1 MLRRLALTAVV
12 SIAALSAAAP
22 LATAVGPLP
31 VPIEGS
37 GPLPVSEQAGPA
49 VSPSGPAGSPYSGML
64 RPARKGAGPAEARG
78 PRDTDV
84 PALPGLGNG
93 DLPGDTN
100 GPATTGPT
108 TLPAPVTLPAP
119 TSGGAKGDTG
129 AEADATTRLTVTVQD
144 SGNTDSGISAD
155 TDTGSG
161 SGKTGSAGS
170 LVRDGSYE
178 LTCAPAAG
186 TRSGTRAGGDHPEA
200 QAACDRLAEAEGA
213 GEDLFRP
220 VDKDAMCTQM
230 YGGPATARITGT
242 WRGRPVDTTVN
253 RKNGCEIARWNALRP
268 LLPATGQ

>member
-12 SIAALSAAAP
+12 SLAALSTAAP

-37 GPLPVSEQAGPA
+37 GPIPVSEQSGPA
-49 VSPSGPAGSPYSGML
+49 VHSGPAGSPYTGML

-78 PRDTDV
+78 PRDTNA
-84 PALPGLGNG
+84 PALPGRSNR
-93 DLPGDTN
+93 PGD
-100 GPATTGPT
+100 ADDPT

-119 TSGGAKGDTG
+119 TTGG
-129 AEADATTRLTVTVQD
+129 AEADGTTRLTVSVQD
-144 SGNTDSGISAD
+144 TGNTDSGTGASA
-155 TDTGSG
+155 
-161 SGKTGSAGS
+161 SGKPSDSGEPGSPTSVG
-170 LVRDGSYE
+170 DGSYE

-186 TRSGTRAGGDHPEA
+186 TRSGTRGGGDHPDA
-200 QAACDRLAEAEGA
+200 QAACDRLAQAEEA

-220 VDKDAMCTQM
+220 VDKNAMCTQM

-253 RKNGCEIARWNALRP
+253 RKNGCEIARWNALSP
-268 LLPATGQ
+268 LLPATGR

>member
-12 SIAALSAAAP
+12 SIAALSAASP
-22 LATAVGPLP
+22 LAAAVGPLP

-37 GPLPVSEQAGPA
+37 GPLPVSERSGPA
-49 VSPSGPAGSPYSGML
+49 VSPGPAGSPYSGML

-84 PALPGLGNG
+84 PALPGRSNG
-93 DLPGDTN
+93 DLPGDMT
-100 GPATTGPT
+100 GPITTGPT

-119 TSGGAKGDTG
+119 TTGGATGGTGDTG
-129 AEADATTRLTVTVQD
+129 AEGDTGAGADATTRLTVTVQD
-144 SGNTDSGISAD
+144 SGNTDSGQ
-155 TDTGSG
+155 
-161 SGKTGSAGS
+161 TGSADASGH

-178 LTCAPAAG
+178 LTCAPAAD
-186 TRSGTRAGGDHPEA
+186 TRSGTRAGGDHPDA

-253 RKNGCEIARWNALRP
+253 RRNGCEIARWNALRP

>member
-12 SIAALSAAAP
+12 SLAALSAAAP

-37 GPLPVSEQAGPA
+37 GPIPVSEQSGPA
-49 VSPSGPAGSPYSGML
+49 VQSGPAGSPYSGML

-78 PRDTDV
+78 PRDTNA
-84 PALPGLGNG
+84 PALPGRGNR
-93 DLPGDTN
+93 PGDTDE
-100 GPATTGPT
+100 PT

-119 TSGGAKGDTG
+119 TTGGTEGDTG
-129 AEADATTRLTVTVQD
+129 AAADATTRLTVTVQD
-144 SGNTDSGISAD
+144 TGSTDSG
-155 TDTGSG
+155 
-161 SGKTGSAGS
+161 KAGAAGGP
-170 LVRDGSYE
+170 VRDGSYE

-186 TRSGTRAGGDHPEA
+186 TRSGTRGGGDHPEA

-220 VDKDAMCTQM
+220 VDEDAMCTQM

-253 RKNGCEIARWNALRP
+253 RKNGCEIARWNALSP
-268 LLPATGQ
+268 LLPATGR

>member
-22 LATAVGPLP
+22 FAAAVGPLP

-37 GPLPVSEQAGPA
+37 GPLPVSEQAGPVA
-49 VSPSGPAGSPYSGML
+49 SPGPAGSPYSGML

-84 PALPGLGNG
+84 PALPGRNNS
-93 DLPGDTN
+93 DLPGDTT
-100 GPATTGPT
+100 GPTTTGPT

-119 TSGGAKGDTG
+119 TTGGAKGDTG

-144 SGNTDSGISAD
+144 SGNTDSGTTSSAD
-155 TDTGSG
+155 SSG
-161 SGKTGSAGS
+161 R

-186 TRSGTRAGGDHPEA
+186 TRSGTRGGGDHPEA
-200 QAACDRLAEAEGA
+200 QASCDRLAEAEGA

-253 RKNGCEIARWNALRP
+253 RRNGCEIARWNALRP

>member
-12 SIAALSAAAP
+12 SIAALSATAPFAA
-22 LATAVGPLP
+22 AVGPLP

-49 VSPSGPAGSPYSGML
+49 VSPPGPAGSPYSGML

-84 PALPGLGNG
+84 PALPGLGNS
-93 DLPGDTN
+93 DLPGD
-100 GPATTGPT
+100 TTGPT

-119 TSGGAKGDTG
+119 TTGGAKGDTG

-144 SGNTDSGISAD
+144 SGNTDSGKTGSAD
-155 TDTGSG
+155 TDSAKPGS
-161 SGKTGSAGS
+161 SGS

-186 TRSGTRAGGDHPEA
+186 TRSGTRAGGDHPQA

-213 GEDLFRP
+213 GDDLFRP